1 MSTNETKFCILF
13 EVPLFYVCIN
23 MDSIFNGSG
32 GKGNYY
38 KIRVELR
45 KKERKKEKDYLRD
58 LGVDGRLLSD

>member
-23 MDSIFNGSG
+23 MGSSG